1 MSKRKESI
9 TEDIIPKL
17 GDKISRREYQKHMD
31 IIKTERKIIDESI
44 FETSE
49 QVPESIFSHKNDE
62 ICKIVSKKKKALGLI
77 NA

>member
-1 MSKRKESI
+1 
-9 TEDIIPKL
+9 
-17 GDKISRREYQKHMD
+17 MD